1 VKRVHELLYEED
13 EVKVPKLREAL
24 SQVWSALYQL
34 PALLGLGQHWPLSPH
49 EADALG
55 QATEQLIRSIPSRR
69 RGALTKQLMRLVP
82 WIVFG
87 STVYIV
93 TYPRVVMTQ
102 NAQHAAGA
110 ASGPVRVQQDGA
122 TAMAGVGEVPTWA
135 DIGKYARRPGG
146 SPS

>member
-82 WIVFG
+82 WVVFG

-102 NAQHAAGA
+102 HAQHATGSAGGTVRA
-110 ASGPVRVQQDGA
+110 EQNGPASVAGDGS
-122 TAMAGVGEVPTWA
+122 VPTWA
-135 DIGKYARRPGG
+135 DIGRYARRPAQRPG
-146 SPS
+146 